1 MGGAVVLRNVTANA
15 EQSQKAR
22 RLEAELHERVQV
34 LDAIIRSMGDG
45 VVVADAQMR
54 FSLFNPSAE
63 RIVGIGMTDRPPE
76 EWTDLYGIFFP
87 DAVTPVPADKLP
99 LVRAVRGESVEDQ
112 RVFIRNAG
120 VPDGVY
126 ISVNA
131 SPVRG
136 ESGEVVGGV
145 AVFRDITAR
154 QMEEEALAQ
163 AFAHGRL
170 EVIDTVLHNIGNAI
184 NSVATGVD
192 TLHQWLEE
200 GELMR
205 RFARV
210 ADLVGAHD
218 RGLDSLARARRAGPA
233 GAALPARPGAGT
245 WPRSTRRCSVPPGG
259 CGNACATSSTSSAP
273 RSPSQTARW
282 SASAWPCPRPSTTP

>member
-1 MGGAVVLRNVTANA
+1 M
-15 EQSQKAR
+15 
-22 RLEAELHERVQV
+22 
-34 LDAIIRSMGDG
+34 
-45 VVVADAQMR
+45 
-54 FSLFNPSAE
+54 
-63 RIVGIGMTDRPPE
+63 
-76 EWTDLYGIFFP
+76 
-87 DAVTPVPADKLP
+87 
-99 LVRAVRGESVEDQ
+99 
-112 RVFIRNAG
+112 
-120 VPDGVY
+120 Y

-131 SPVRG
+131 SPVRS

-218 RGLDSLARARRAGPA
+218 RGLDSLARARRTGPA
-233 GAALPARPGAGT
+233 GAALSCSPWSGTGRGARDAARYRRAGAGARA
-245 WPRSTRRCSVPPGG
+245 PHRRHHPHPGVLHRQHG
-259 CGNACATSSTSSAP
+259 ERKRIALPETI
-273 RSPSQTARW
+273 
-282 SASAWPCPRPSTTP
+282 TTP